1 MTTRLVYLVHPA
13 GAPTR
18 EEHRSNLARA
28 KRWFAWAAGQ
38 PGVSV
43 IADWIIYCEVWDD
56 FDPALRAVGLDADDA
71 AIRRCDE
78 VWLVGGRISAG
89 MQRAAQTAR
98 LADKIIRDLM
108 LYGDEPP
115 ECLLDLSAVSGA

>member
-1 MTTRLVYLVHPA
+1 MKLVYMAHPA
-13 GAPTR
+13 GAPTKA
-18 EEHRSNLARA
+18 EHRANIERA

-56 FDPALRAVGLDADDA
+56 FDPVQRAAGLDADDA

-89 MQRAAQTAR
+89 MHRAARTAER
-98 LADKIIRDLM
+98 VCKTVIDLTA
-108 LYGDEPP
+108 LGDEPP
-115 ECLLDLSAVSGA
+115 ASLHERAEDNR